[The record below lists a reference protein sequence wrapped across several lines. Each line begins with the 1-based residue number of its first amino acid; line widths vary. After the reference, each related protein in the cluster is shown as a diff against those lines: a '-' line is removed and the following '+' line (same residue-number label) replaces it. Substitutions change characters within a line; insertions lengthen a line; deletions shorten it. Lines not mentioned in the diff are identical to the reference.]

1 MAEFLKLLTL
11 EAKKIR
17 DPDGADEIV
26 VSRGDAGEIDS
37 LRIRKGDVHT
47 FVDGLGH
54 ERLLPF
60 SGRATIEIVLTEV
73 DEATNQRTRIG
84 FAPCSADSLGEGETT
99 VPIGG
104 SGSLY
109 NLTYEVI

>member
-1 MAEFLKLLTL
+1 MADFLKLLTL
-11 EAKKIR
+11 EAKKVR

-26 VSRGDAGEIDS
+26 VSRGDGGEIDS

-54 ERLLPF
+54 ERLVPF

-73 DEATNQRTRIG
+73 DEAAHRGTRIG
-84 FAPCSADSLGEGETT
+84 SATSSADELGEGVTT

-104 SGSLY
+104 LGSLY
-109 NLTYEVI
+109 KLTYEVI